1 MKVRPPH
8 FRSFWLLIIF
18 GIAFAA
24 KPAPGELAAKLPQ
37 VQNPF
42 YVTMAEGRLYIVENS
57 STAHLYTIGAKG
69 VAFVK
74 TFGRE
79 GQGPG
84 EFDFMYRIRILE
96 DHLDISGSLKLA
108 RFSLDGEYLDEVKVP
123 IRMFKGG
130 IYRFGGNY
138 LAGDFQFDAKEST
151 RTIRLYDKNF
161 KLIREVGALK
171 EPMSIGKLN
180 LVSDVFSPHVVG
192 DQIFIGASGKESTVT
207 VYDRNGIRQK
217 EIRLPL
223 EPIKMTAALK
233 EAIIKPLRENRE
245 LRAGWNEFEKR
256 FYFPDQAPGLDYFD
270 VVDGKFVARTYK
282 YQENSVE
289 FVIFDEQGRELR
301 RMFLPHTG
309 RLSNGILF
317 CFYQGRYFYLRENV
331 EEEVWELHS
340 EKAW

>member
-1 MKVRPPH
+1 MKTRQPY
-8 FRSFWLLIIF
+8 FWIGRLLFVFSLAI
-18 GIAFAA
+18 AA
-24 KPAPGELAAKLPQ
+24 KPAPGELVAKLPQ

-42 YVTMAEGRLYIVENS
+42 FITMADGRLYVVENS

-84 EFDFMYRIRILE
+84 EFDFMYRIRVLE
-96 DHLDISGSLKLA
+96 DHLDISGSHKLA
-108 RFSLDGEYLDEVKVP
+108 RFSLNGEYIDEVKVP
-123 IRMFKGG
+123 IGMFKGG
-130 IYRFGGNY
+130 IYRLGENY
-138 LAGDFQFDAKEST
+138 LAGDFQFDSKEST
-151 RTIRLYDKNF
+151 RTIRLYDKDF
-161 KLIREVGALK
+161 KLIREIGAHK
-171 EPMSIGKLN
+171 EPMGFEKVN
-180 LVSDVFSPHVVG
+180 LVSDVFSPRVVG
-192 DQIFIGASGKESTVT
+192 DQIHIGASGKESLVT

-233 EAIIKPLRENRE
+233 EAIIKPLREDRE
-245 LRAGWNEFEKR
+245 LRGGWAAFEKR
-256 FYFPDQAPGLDYFD
+256 IYLPDHTPGLDYFD
-270 VVDGKFVARTYK
+270 VIDGKFVARTYK
-282 YQENSVE
+282 YRKDTVE
-289 FVIFDEQGRELR
+289 FVLFDEQGRELR
-301 RMFLPHTG
+301 RIFLPHTG

-317 CFYQGRYFYLRENV
+317 CFYQGRYFHLRENV